1 MAWGENVYMIKC
13 SSLLFGMLELLQQL
27 LASNRK
33 IKVDEDEVINNIED
47 GSDEITIADVLVA
60 DLNGQTSTETM
71 IAADSETTEVITP
84 PFKWMASGTNPLKW
98 NLGSWG

>member
-1 MAWGENVYMIKC
+1 
-13 SSLLFGMLELLQQL
+13 MLELLQQL

-47 GSDEITIADVLVA
+47 GSDDITIADILVT

-71 IAADSETTEVITP
+71 TVADSQTEEVITP

>member
-1 MAWGENVYMIKC
+1 
-13 SSLLFGMLELLQQL
+13 MLELLQQL

-47 GSDEITIADVLVA
+47 GSDEITIADILVT

-71 IAADSETTEVITP
+71 IVADSETTEVITP
-84 PFKWMASGTNPLKW
+84 PFKWMPSGTNPLKW